1 MQSDWGFRRVYFHV
15 LFVFIVRLCPR
26 SSLGSILPFSCVS
39 LSLFVQ
45 ETIVS
50 ATPAPGTWQH
60 LGAATPVH
68 HTCHLPATTIHT
80 NRSFVCVKDFC
91 TWWDMCNKCR
101 QLYARIVR
109 QVESWQFDYLKLR
122 YGKKMEESC
131 SLSGLKRPKDLTL
144 INEQSTILKVARQ
157 QIFIMLCEF
166 RPTSS
171 QPWQP
176 R

>member
-1 MQSDWGFRRVYFHV
+1 MTSTLHILLRYFILTSTHKTRNISYHCLCNFQLRLFDSIFVQSDWGFRRVYFHV
-15 LFVFIVRLCPR
+15 LFVFIVRLCPL

-68 HTCHLPATTIHT
+68 HTCHLPAATIHT

-91 TWWDMCNKCR
+91 T
-101 QLYARIVR
+101 
-109 QVESWQFDYLKLR
+109 
-122 YGKKMEESC
+122 
-131 SLSGLKRPKDLTL
+131 
-144 INEQSTILKVARQ
+144 
-157 QIFIMLCEF
+157 
-166 RPTSS
+166 
-171 QPWQP
+171 
-176 R
+176 